1 MGRSGGFA
9 SDGRARVPLR
19 SNWTRVPYREPI
31 RTHGTP
37 NQSISPH
44 ESTMTTRIDSAEVS
58 STRIGRSG
66 WLFWIA
72 LLLITLYAG
81 ALRLYKLDQY
91 PQLVTQDEMIQ
102 AYDAWNIWQTGRDH
116 TGVLF
121 PIHVF
126 ANGEN
131 IPPVAVYYTA
141 PFVGLLGLSEFT
153 TRLPF

>member
-1 MGRSGGFA
+1 
-9 SDGRARVPLR
+9 
-19 SNWTRVPYREPI
+19 
-31 RTHGTP
+31 
-37 NQSISPH
+37 
-44 ESTMTTRIDSAEVS
+44 
-58 STRIGRSG
+58 
-66 WLFWIA
+66 
-72 LLLITLYAG
+72 
-81 ALRLYKLDQY
+81 
-91 PQLVTQDEMIQ
+91 MIQ

-153 TRLPF
+153 TRLPFALAGTGTVFFVGLLGRRWAGPIAGGVAALSLALSPWHINFSRFGIQASLLPFITVLAL